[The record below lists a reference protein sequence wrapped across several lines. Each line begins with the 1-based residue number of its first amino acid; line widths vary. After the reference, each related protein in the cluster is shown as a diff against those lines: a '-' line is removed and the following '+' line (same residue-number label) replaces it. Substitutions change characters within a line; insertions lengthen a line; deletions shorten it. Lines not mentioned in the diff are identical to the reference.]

1 MKAMAAAGGFQDSVK
16 RVMTARTLGK
26 KTEAPATHEEE
37 DESKSERR
45 RCFQKV
51 VKKVVQTQNTVNNVS
66 RRPHKHVL
74 YPSRS
79 RSCIRRVSIVGAE
92 PITLETA
99 MELRTVVFGAADIHP
114 FSLGEW
120 LDHPFTFYDAGTAQA
135 YGLRVPNSSTKG
147 FVMCVQAFVLK
158 HLLFSSRKLGA
169 VADVPKLLR
178 TTRAA
183 QVEALLGAL
192 SDMLWT
198 AGGRQGAVL
207 CLAHSEG
214 NSSDDPQYM
223 NDGCTE
229 KIVVFQLGSYE
240 EVKYTIKKYL
250 FEMVTEGHHGMLL
263 FLYSIV
269 LSRTFPALQEDMS
282 GETHPLIQ
290 TNGSIHP
297 CLVTLLLTGRATH
310 HLHNGIIYEG
320 DENTMAR
327 PKTGILQRAEVGLLV
342 WKRQDGGPVLVG
354 SRLKTPS
361 LPIWVTRCND
371 AYGILFNPNRDLIR
385 DYHAENRFD
394 LYYYSSNSSQNATT
408 ILTID
413 TRSPS
418 FREEYQLSPL
428 ENLIHTKWMDAE
440 VNWNGTAP
448 YV

>member
-66 RRPHKHVL
+66 RRPHTRLVPQQKQIMYKTCFH
-74 YPSRS
+74 SRS
-79 RSCIRRVSIVGAE
+79 GADNS
-92 PITLETA
+92 
-99 MELRTVVFGAADIHP
+99 GNCYDIHP

-342 WKRQDGGPVLVG
+342 WKRQDGGPVVVG

>member
-1 MKAMAAAGGFQDSVK
+1 MSLGQERMAGFGGFQDSVK

-26 KTEAPATHEEE
+26 KNE
-37 DESKSERR
+37 
-45 RCFQKV
+45 
-51 VKKVVQTQNTVNNVS
+51 
-66 RRPHKHVL
+66 HVL

-92 PITLETA
+92 PISQETA
-99 MELRTVVFGAADIHP
+99 TELRMVVFGAADIQP

-120 LDHPFTFYDAGTAQA
+120 LQHPFSFYDAGTAQA
-135 YGLRVPNSSTKG
+135 YGLRVPNCSTKG
-147 FVMCVQAFVLK
+147 LLMCVQAYVLK

-169 VADVPKLLR
+169 VADIPKLLR

-183 QVEALLGAL
+183 QVEALIGAL
-192 SDMLWT
+192 SDVLWT
-198 AGGRQGAVL
+198 AGGRQQAVL
-207 CLAHSEG
+207 CLAHG
-214 NSSDDPQYM
+214 DANTSDDPQYM
-223 NDGCTE
+223 DDGCTE
-229 KIVVFQLGSYE
+229 KVVTFNLGSYE
-240 EVKYTIKKYL
+240 EVKFTVKKYL
-250 FEMVTEGHHGMLL
+250 FEMVTDGHHGILL
-263 FLYSIV
+263 FLYSVI
-269 LSRTFPALQEDMS
+269 LSRTFPSLREDLD
-282 GETHPLIQ
+282 GLDQPLIQ
-290 TNGSIHP
+290 TNGAIHP
-297 CLVTLLLTGRATH
+297 CLATLLLTGRATPY
-310 HLHNGIIYEG
+310 LHNGIVYEG
-320 DENTMAR
+320 SEDTMAR
-327 PKTGILQRAEVGLLV
+327 AKTGILQRAEVGLLV
-342 WKRQDGGPVLVG
+342 WKRQDGDKGTAG

-371 AYGILFNPNRDLIR
+371 SYGILFNPNRDLIR

-394 LYYYSSNSSQNATT
+394 LYYYSSNSSQSVTT